1 VFYVQY
7 TDSDGMCNPRAE
19 LGPKEPGFDAEKVE
33 KLFLSGRTR
42 RAAGPLLVAVLEC
55 QNSLFAYSS
64 SSTLA
69 LIAPGTGS
77 HWPSWLTHVGNHR
90 KETTMPFVMVKMIEG
105 RSVEQKR
112 RLVKELT
119 NVVVKYTGV
128 TEDQVHVVIEDYAK
142 ENWAAGGVLL
152 ADK

>member
-1 VFYVQY
+1 
-7 TDSDGMCNPRAE
+7 
-19 LGPKEPGFDAEKVE
+19 
-33 KLFLSGRTR
+33 
-42 RAAGPLLVAVLEC
+42 
-55 QNSLFAYSS
+55 
-64 SSTLA
+64 
-69 LIAPGTGS
+69 
-77 HWPSWLTHVGNHR
+77 
-90 KETTMPFVMVKMIEG
+90 MPFVMVKMIEG

-112 RLVKELT
+112 RLAKELT